1 MTPVNPWLMM
11 QAGKA
16 LAHIV
21 EFSAREEQERKK
33 AQAKEQYEKEQQKL
47 KKKMAREDE
56 ERKIKMLNPQATWLF
71 EHFNF
76 GNKYILYKTLY

>member
-1 MTPVNPWLMM
+1 
-11 QAGKA
+11 
-16 LAHIV
+16 
-21 EFSAREEQERKK
+21 
-33 AQAKEQYEKEQQKL
+33 
-47 KKKMAREDE
+47 MAREDE